1 MLQPFMFQEA
11 CHLGQWGFMPGIQLF
26 LKLCLGTCWDPLS
39 IRNGVGVESIRHSF
53 LYIPQQSY
61 SRQFSSSEPW
71 LISSGLK
78 AVGVRACNYVPH
90 FFPPLKTSR
99 EHGKLAE
106 LLQRLGM

>member
-53 LYIPQQSY
+53 LYIPQQY
-61 SRQFSSSEPW
+61 SIQQ
-71 LISSGLK
+71 
-78 AVGVRACNYVPH
+78 AVFQQRALVDFLGVKGGWGQS
-90 FFPPLKTSR
+90 L
-99 EHGKLAE
+99 
-106 LLQRLGM
+106 